1 MKTEEQ
7 IKEKQIELEG
17 ELMNAIEAK
26 HTFESA
32 FERKPTEQENEIML
46 HNIAILEAQ
55 NDVIDWMLS

>member
-7 IKEKQIELEG
+7 IKEKQIELQG
-17 ELMNAIEAK
+17 ELMNAVEAQ

-32 FERKPTEQENEIML
+32 FERKPTEKESEIML

>member
-7 IKEKQIELEG
+7 IKEKQIELQG

-26 HTFESA
+26 RTFESA
-32 FERKPTEQENEIML
+32 FERKPTEQENKIML